1 MILDFGV
8 QFIWILHSK
17 HIYLYLEGK
26 LIKIYLVLLD
36 EGGSWQWSQSCQ
48 GWVPLGRVPAGGCH
62 AFPRGM
68 APKNP
73 KWMPFNRSQHCSRF
87 LWKHQASTWMP
98 FMAHNF
104 GTECP
109 EHGAFNKEQILNIEA
124 LLLKRQFHQN
134 GCVCSYEE
142 EIPKIEAFALEASS
156 PQTGCLLFREV
167 RTFALCKSFF
177 LKHGAP
183 KQMPFMKN
191 FYVCKPFCM
200 EKCHCPQSVPMSTEI
215 KIFCVIYVFLIVGP
229 FTWSIEK
236 NSRAKTGCTLEVSDG
251 TSLSFEAQPFKQW
264 FDHNSVFTPCATR
277 QYGMLF
283 LVSCLPHPFSPSSNS
298 YYNLFT
304 LHFLYLS
311 FSEFHRHNPAFL
323 TPKQVPRSD
332 SSLLIVP
339 QYRPGQRNQPGTH
352 AASGKNSAP
361 KGRHPR
367 VRWNTWNPT

>member
-1 MILDFGV
+1 MRGGLGNEASLVRDGFHWVGCPPADVMRFPGEWLQKIQNGCLSIDLNIAAAFCGS
-8 QFIWILHSK
+8 IKPRHGCLLWRIIS
-17 HIYLYLEGK
+17 ERNAPNMGP
-26 LIKIYLVLLD
+26 LIKNK
-36 EGGSWQWSQSCQ
+36 
-48 GWVPLGRVPAGGCH
+48 
-62 AFPRGM
+62 F
-68 APKNP
+68 
-73 KWMPFNRSQHCSRF
+73 
-87 LWKHQASTWMP
+87 ST
-98 FMAHNF
+98 
-104 GTECP
+104 
-109 EHGAFNKEQILNIEA
+109 
-124 LLLKRQFHQN
+124 LKRFCWNVNSPQN

-183 KQMPFMKN
+183 KQMPFMKKN

-200 EKCHCPQSVPMSTEI
+200 EKCHCPQSVPMSTGI

-264 FDHNSVFTPCATR
+264 FDHNSVSTPCATR

-311 FSEFHRHNPAFL
+311 FSEFHRHNPGFL